1 MKRFIQR
8 LFSST
13 PKIGRTVR
21 NIGTALLTLN
31 AGALAAPSAGLPEI
45 PESWLI
51 FANII
56 LSIIMAVRGQAVDR
70 EELHQELRKPGGE

>member
-1 MKRFIQR
+1 MKSLLKR
-8 LFSST
+8 LTSAT

-21 NIGTALLTLN
+21 NIGTALFTLN
-31 AGALAAPSAGLPEI
+31 AGALAGPAAGLPEV
-45 PESWLI
+45 PESWLM

-56 LSIIMAVRGQAVDR
+56 LAIVMAVRGQAVDR